1 MSKKNIS
8 QEKIIQA
15 FLGSAFEKSAGA
27 TSLADVADRLEIK
40 KASLYN
46 HFDSREAMYD
56 ASLVYCENEIGKIR
70 FLADKALESIKNGK
84 NSVQGLFKKLV
95 SRYFGLFDSEP
106 LFKMY
111 VFIHT
116 EQYFNQKALR
126 IFQMQTEILNE
137 DVKKIIKSIC
147 EIQENEMNKKLSDKE
162 QKEVAICFS
171 SLILQ
176 QLDAYIAVRKETV
189 RQNPET
195 GAGSLFELPSD
206 NNIINRSSKLIEEMI
221 VQFFNK

>member
-15 FLGSAFEKSAGA
+15 FLTSSFDKSAGA
-27 TSLADVADRLEIK
+27 TSLADVADSLEIK

-56 ASLVYCENEIGKIR
+56 ATIAYCDQQIGQVD
-70 FLADKALESIKNGK
+70 FLTQKVQEAVAAGK
-84 NSVQGLFKKLV
+84 TTVPAAIKKLIA
-95 SRYFGLFDSEP
+95 RYFALFDSEP

-111 VFIHT
+111 VFVHT
-116 EQYFNQKALR
+116 EQYFNAAAL
-126 IFQMQTEILNE
+126 
-137 DVKKIIKSIC
+137 KIVQNQIEKINDD
-147 EIQENEMNKKLSDKE
+147 IKKLVE
-162 QKEVAICFS
+162 TKEVAA
-171 SLILQ
+171 SLTSIILQ
-176 QLDAYIAVRKETV
+176 QLDAYIAVRKETI

-206 NNIINRSSKLIEEMI
+206 NNIINKAGKFAETFLMSVKG
-221 VQFFNK
+221 

>member
-15 FLGSAFEKSAGA
+15 FLSSAFDKSAGA
-27 TSLADVADRLEIK
+27 TSLADVADSLEIK

-46 HFDSREAMYD
+46 HFESRDAMYD
-56 ASLVYCENEIGKIR
+56 ASLDYCAQQIMNVEFATEKICETINSGKITVP
-70 FLADKALESIKNGK
+70 AAL
-84 NSVQGLFKKLV
+84 KKLI
-95 SRYFGLFDSEP
+95 SRYFSLFDSEP

-111 VFIHT
+111 VFVHT
-116 EQYFNQKALR
+116 EQYFNVKALK
-126 IFQMQTEILNE
+126 ILQIQIEKITE
-137 DVKKIIKSIC
+137 DIKALLTSYFKSKPEK
-147 EIQENEMNKKLSDKE
+147 EIKDLAS
-162 QKEVAICFS
+162 ACT

-176 QLDAYIAVRKETV
+176 QLDAYIAVRKETI

-206 NNIINRSSKLIEEMI
+206 NNIINKAAKLVEAFLNS
-221 VQFFNK
+221 VG

>member
-15 FLGSAFEKSAGA
+15 FLSSAFDKSAGG
-27 TSLADVADRLEIK
+27 TSLADVADSLEIK

-46 HFDSREAMYD
+46 HFDSREAMYA
-56 ASLVYCENEIGKIR
+56 ASVEYCKNQIGAVEFLLPKIADS
-70 FLADKALESIKNGK
+70 LADKKITLEGA
-84 NSVQGLFKKLV
+84 FKKLI

-111 VFIHT
+111 VFVHS
-116 EQYFNQKALR
+116 EQYFNADCLKIVQAQSEK
-126 IFQMQTEILNE
+126 MTEDI
-137 DVKKIIKSIC
+137 
-147 EIQENEMNKKLSDKE
+147 KKLFGNAKE
-162 QKEVAICFS
+162 MKDLAQDCA

-189 RQNPET
+189 RQNPES

-206 NNIINRSSKLIEEMI
+206 NNIINRTVKLVEA
-221 VQFFNK
+221 FLNCL

>member
-15 FLGSAFEKSAGA
+15 FLSSAFDKSAGG
-27 TSLADVADRLEIK
+27 TSLADVADSLEIK

-46 HFDSREAMYD
+46 HFDSREAMYA
-56 ASLVYCENEIGKIR
+56 ASVEYCKNQIGAVEFLVPKMADSLLDEKITVG
-70 FLADKALESIKNGK
+70 AA
-84 NSVQGLFKKLV
+84 FKKLI
-95 SRYFGLFDSEP
+95 SRYFALFDSEP

-111 VFIHT
+111 VFVHT
-116 EQYFNQKALR
+116 EQYFNAECLR
-126 IFQMQTEILNE
+126 IIQAQTEKMAE
-137 DVKKIIKSIC
+137 DIKRLFDC
-147 EIQENEMNKKLSDKE
+147 A
-162 QKEVAICFS
+162 VAIMAFKEKSVKEIKDLAQDCT

-189 RQNPET
+189 RQNPES

-206 NNIINRSSKLIEEMI
+206 NNIINRAVKLVEA
-221 VQFFNK
+221 FLNCL

>member
-15 FLGSAFEKSAGA
+15 FLTSAFDKSAGG
-27 TSLADVADRLEIK
+27 TSLADVADSLEIK

-46 HFDSREAMYD
+46 HFDNREAMYA
-56 ASLVYCENEIGKIR
+56 ASVEYCKNQIGAVEFLLPKIADS
-70 FLADKALESIKNGK
+70 LADKKITLEGA
-84 NSVQGLFKKLV
+84 FKKLI

-111 VFIHT
+111 VFVHS
-116 EQYFNQKALR
+116 EQYFNADCLKIVQAQSEK
-126 IFQMQTEILNE
+126 MTEDI
-137 DVKKIIKSIC
+137 
-147 EIQENEMNKKLSDKE
+147 KKLFGNAKE
-162 QKEVAICFS
+162 MKDLAQDCA

-189 RQNPET
+189 RQNPES

-206 NNIINRSSKLIEEMI
+206 NNIINRTVKLVEA
-221 VQFFNK
+221 FLNCL

>member
-15 FLGSAFEKSAGA
+15 FLTSAFDKSAGG
-27 TSLADVADRLEIK
+27 TSLADVADSLEIK

-46 HFDSREAMYD
+46 HFDSREAMYA
-56 ASLVYCENEIGKIR
+56 ASLDYCAQNIMNVEFATEKICEAINSGKIT
-70 FLADKALESIKNGK
+70 LAGAL
-84 NSVQGLFKKLV
+84 KKQIA
-95 SRYFGLFDSEP
+95 RYFSLFDSEP

-111 VFIHT
+111 VFVHT
-116 EQYFNQKALR
+116 EQYFNANALKIVQIQIEKMTEDIKA
-126 IFQMQTEILNE
+126 IFASF
-137 DVKKIIKSIC
+137 IK
-147 EIQENEMNKKLSDKE
+147 NKSEKE
-162 QKEVAICFS
+162 LKDLASACT

-176 QLDAYIAVRKETV
+176 QLDSYIAVRKETI

-206 NNIINRSSKLIEEMI
+206 NNIINRAVKLVEG
-221 VQFFNK
+221 FLNCLA

>member
-15 FLGSAFEKSAGA
+15 FLTSAFDKSAGG
-27 TSLADVADRLEIK
+27 TSLADVADSLEIK

-46 HFDSREAMYD
+46 HFDSREAMYA
-56 ASLVYCENEIGKIR
+56 ASVEYCKNQIGAVEFLLPKIADS
-70 FLADKALESIKNGK
+70 LADKKITLEGA
-84 NSVQGLFKKLV
+84 FKKLI

-111 VFIHT
+111 VFVHS
-116 EQYFNQKALR
+116 EQYFNADCLKIVQAQSEK
-126 IFQMQTEILNE
+126 MTEDI
-137 DVKKIIKSIC
+137 
-147 EIQENEMNKKLSDKE
+147 KKLFGNAKE
-162 QKEVAICFS
+162 MKDLAQDCA

-189 RQNPET
+189 RQNPES

-206 NNIINRSSKLIEEMI
+206 NNIINRTVKLVEA
-221 VQFFNK
+221 FLNCL

>member
-15 FLGSAFEKSAGA
+15 FLTSAFDKSAGG
-27 TSLADVADRLEIK
+27 TSLADVADSLEIK

-46 HFDSREAMYD
+46 HFDSREAMYA
-56 ASLVYCENEIGKIR
+56 ASLDYCAQNIMNVEFATEKICEAINSGKIT
-70 FLADKALESIKNGK
+70 LAGAL
-84 NSVQGLFKKLV
+84 KKQIA
-95 SRYFGLFDSEP
+95 RYFSLFDSEP

-111 VFIHT
+111 VFVHT
-116 EQYFNQKALR
+116 EQYFNANALKIVQIQIEKMTEDIKA
-126 IFQMQTEILNE
+126 IFASF
-137 DVKKIIKSIC
+137 IK
-147 EIQENEMNKKLSDKE
+147 NKSEKE
-162 QKEVAICFS
+162 LKDLASACT

-176 QLDAYIAVRKETV
+176 QLDSYIAVRKETV

-206 NNIINRSSKLIEEMI
+206 NNIINRAVKLVEG
-221 VQFFNK
+221 FLNCLA

>member
-15 FLGSAFEKSAGA
+15 FLGSAFDKSAGE
-27 TSLADVADRLEIK
+27 TSLADVADKLEIK

-46 HFDSREAMYD
+46 HFESREAMYAACLD
-56 ASLVYCENEIGKIR
+56 YCANEITNVEFATEKIC
-70 FLADKALESIKNGK
+70 ESINSGK
-84 NSVQGLFKKLV
+84 TTVPAALKKLIA
-95 SRYFGLFDSEP
+95 RYFSLFDSEP

-111 VFIHT
+111 VFVHT
-116 EQYFNQKALR
+116 EQYFNPKALK
-126 IFQMQTEILNE
+126 IVQIQIEKITE
-137 DVKKIIKSIC
+137 DIKALLTVFIK
-147 EIQENEMNKKLSDKE
+147 NKSDKE
-162 QKEVAICFS
+162 IKDLASVCT

-176 QLDAYIAVRKETV
+176 QLDAYIAVRKETI

-206 NNIINRSSKLIEEMI
+206 NNIINKAAKLVEILLNSLA
-221 VQFFNK
+221 V

>member
-15 FLGSAFEKSAGA
+15 FLTSAFDKSAGG
-27 TSLADVADRLEIK
+27 TSLADVADSLEIK

-46 HFDSREAMYD
+46 HFESREAMYA
-56 ASLVYCENEIGKIR
+56 ASVEYCKNQIGAVEFLVPKIT
-70 FLADKALESIKNGK
+70 DSILDQKTTI
-84 NSVQGLFKKLV
+84 QGAFKKLI
-95 SRYFGLFDSEP
+95 SRYFALFDSEP

-111 VFIHT
+111 VFVHT
-116 EQYFNQKALR
+116 EQYFNVECLR
-126 IFQMQTEILNE
+126 IVQAQTEKIAD
-137 DVKKIIKSIC
+137 DVRSLFDCAITVKTFKPKT
-147 EIQENEMNKKLSDKE
+147 EKELKDLSLD
-162 QKEVAICFS
+162 CT

-176 QLDAYIAVRKETV
+176 QLDSYIAVRKETV

-206 NNIINRSSKLIEEMI
+206 NNIINRAVKLIEG
-221 VQFFNK
+221 FLNCL

>member
-15 FLGSAFEKSAGA
+15 FLTSAFDKSAGA
-27 TSLADVADRLEIK
+27 TSLADVADSLEIK

-46 HFDSREAMYD
+46 HFESRDAMYD
-56 ASLVYCENEIGKIR
+56 ASIAYCSEQISKVEFLTQKVLETVNSGK
-70 FLADKALESIKNGK
+70 ST
-84 NSVQGLFKKLV
+84 VQAAIKKLI
-95 SRYFGLFDSEP
+95 SRYFSLFDSEP

-111 VFIHT
+111 VFVHT
-116 EQYFNQKALR
+116 EQYFNVNALKTVQNQ
-126 IFQMQTEILNE
+126 IEKISEDIKTLFATCIKDKSEKEI
-137 DVKKIIKSIC
+137 
-147 EIQENEMNKKLSDKE
+147 KE
-162 QKEVAICFS
+162 LASACT

-176 QLDAYIAVRKETV
+176 QLDAYIAVRKETI

-206 NNIINRSSKLIEEMI
+206 NNIINKASRLVDAFVTSVI
-221 VQFFNK
+221 

>member
-15 FLGSAFEKSAGA
+15 FLTSAFDKSAGG
-27 TSLADVADRLEIK
+27 TSLADVADSLEIK

-46 HFDSREAMYD
+46 HFDSREAMYA
-56 ASLVYCENEIGKIR
+56 ASVEYCKNQIGAVEFLIPKIT
-70 FLADKALESIKNGK
+70 D
-84 NSVQGLFKKLV
+84 SVLDEKTTIQAAFKKLI
-95 SRYFGLFDSEP
+95 SRYFALFDSEP

-111 VFIHT
+111 VFVHT
-116 EQYFNQKALR
+116 EQYFN
-126 IFQMQTEILNE
+126 
-137 DVKKIIKSIC
+137 VK
-147 EIQENEMNKKLSDKE
+147 EMKDLSLD
-162 QKEVAICFS
+162 CT

-176 QLDAYIAVRKETV
+176 QLDSYIAVRKETV

-206 NNIINRSSKLIEEMI
+206 NNIINRAVKLVEG
-221 VQFFNK
+221 FLNCLA

>member
-15 FLGSAFEKSAGA
+15 FLSSAFDKSAGA
-27 TSLADVADRLEIK
+27 TSLADVADSLEIK

-46 HFDSREAMYD
+46 HFDSRDAMYD
-56 ASLVYCENEIGKIR
+56 ASLEYCAKEIGKID
-70 FLADKALESIKNGK
+70 FITEKQLESLSSGK
-84 NSVQGLFKKLV
+84 VILQNLFKKV
-95 SRYFGLFDSEP
+95 ISRYFALFDSEP

-111 VFIHT
+111 IFVHS
-116 EQYFNQKALR
+116 EQYFNANALK
-126 IFQMQTEILNE
+126 IVQAQTEKMA
-137 DVKKIIKSIC
+137 DSIKTVLSVNL
-147 EIQENEMNKKLSDKE
+147 QNNSDKE
-162 QKEVAICFS
+162 IKELSSICT

-176 QLDAYIAVRKETV
+176 QLDAYIAARKETI

-206 NNIINRSSKLIEEMI
+206 NNIINKAAKLVEAFIAGLM
-221 VQFFNK
+221 

>member
-15 FLGSAFEKSAGA
+15 FLTSAFDKSAGA
-27 TSLADVADRLEIK
+27 TSLADVADSLEIK

-46 HFDSREAMYD
+46 HFESRDAMYD
-56 ASLVYCENEIGKIR
+56 ATITYCAEQIGKVE
-70 FLADKALESIKNGK
+70 FLTQKVLEAVTAGK
-84 NSVQGLFKKLV
+84 TTVPAAIKKLIA
-95 SRYFGLFDSEP
+95 RYFALFDSEP

-111 VFIHT
+111 VFVHT
-116 EQYFNQKALR
+116 EQYFNVAALK
-126 IFQMQTEILNE
+126 IVQEQIEKINE
-137 DVKKIIKSIC
+137 DI
-147 EIQENEMNKKLSDKE
+147 KKLIPVKE
-162 QKEVAICFS
+162 TAAILT

-176 QLDAYIAVRKETV
+176 QLDAYIAVRKETI

-206 NNIINRSSKLIEEMI
+206 NNIINKAGKLAEAYLAN
-221 VQFFNK
+221 VQ

>member
-15 FLGSAFEKSAGA
+15 FLSSAFDRSAGA
-27 TSLADVADRLEIK
+27 TSLQDVAASLEIK

-46 HFDSREAMYD
+46 HFESRDAMYD
-56 ASLVYCENEIGKIR
+56 ASLAYCEEQIGQVE
-70 FLADKALESIKNGK
+70 FLTQKVFDSIQAGK
-84 NSVQGLFKKLV
+84 TTVPAAIKKLI
-95 SRYFGLFDSEP
+95 SRYFSLFDSEP

-111 VFIHT
+111 VFVHT
-116 EQYFNQKALR
+116 EQYFNAKALK
-126 IFQMQTEILNE
+126 IVQQQTEKISE
-137 DVKKIIKSIC
+137 DLKKIIESKDTAVS
-147 EIQENEMNKKLSDKE
+147 LT
-162 QKEVAICFS
+162 

-176 QLDAYIAVRKETV
+176 QLDAYIAVRKETI

-206 NNIINRSSKLIEEMI
+206 NNIINKAGKVAEAFISSAI
-221 VQFFNK
+221 

>member
-15 FLGSAFEKSAGA
+15 FLSSAFERSAGA
-27 TSLADVADRLEIK
+27 TSLQDVAASLEIK

-46 HFDSREAMYD
+46 HFESRDAMYD
-56 ASLVYCENEIGKIR
+56 ATINYCHKEIGQVD
-70 FLADKALESIKNGK
+70 FLTQKMQESVAAGK
-84 NSVQGLFKKLV
+84 TAIPAAIKKLIA
-95 SRYFGLFDSEP
+95 RYFALFDSEP

-111 VFIHT
+111 VFVHT
-116 EQYFNQKALR
+116 EQYFNVAALK
-126 IFQMQTEILNE
+126 IVQEQIEKINE
-137 DVKKIIKSIC
+137 DI
-147 EIQENEMNKKLSDKE
+147 KKLIPVKE
-162 QKEVAICFS
+162 TAAILT

-176 QLDAYIAVRKETV
+176 QLDAYIAVRKETI

-206 NNIINRSSKLIEEMI
+206 NNIINKAGKLAEAYLAN
-221 VQFFNK
+221 VQ